1 MRFIK
6 KYKFE
11 LLIGLGLLVVYL
23 LLRTFHLLNLP
34 VFTDEAIYM
43 RWAQI
48 AKQDAAERFIS
59 LSDGKQPLYVWVVM
73 TLMRFVHDPLLA
85 GRLVSAFS
93 GALTA
98 VGLFFLTNELFKNRK
113 LALLSAALYVIFP
126 FGLVYDRMAMYDSMV
141 ATFIVWGIYIE
152 VLLVKKIRLDLAFIA
167 ALVIGA
173 GMLVKTNT
181 FFNLYFLPLTIVLFD
196 FKQKNVKLQFARWAL
211 CIALTAILANV
222 YYSILRLSPLF
233 GIIDEKN
240 HTFIYS
246 FHDWL
251 MHPIEFFSGNLYGLM
266 DWFFTYFGW
275 IPSAL
280 VVMSLVIFKKF
291 WREKFI
297 LLIWFV
303 PPLFGLALFGKV
315 LYPRYLLPM
324 VVSLLPLVALALW
337 YLFTRFTAVWAR
349 VLIVVLFVAMYLR
362 ADFYI
367 LTDFAHAPIPKPD
380 LVQYMNSWPA
390 GGGIR
395 ESVAFFEQEAQK
407 GPIFIATQGT
417 FGLMPFSLQLY
428 LQDKPNITLQGF
440 WPIGTSLP
448 AEVVAASKKY
458 PTYFV
463 FYQPC
468 VECSGI
474 HNEEAPL
481 TWNVQKITQ
490 YTKGIGTDVLTVYRV
505 IAPVSR

>member
-1 MRFIK
+1 MHFLK
-6 KYKFE
+6 KYRVE
-11 LLIGLGLLVVYL
+11 LLIGAALLAVYFF
-23 LLRTFHLLNLP
+23 LRTFHLLNLP

-73 TLMRFVHDPLLA
+73 MLMRFVHDPLLA
-85 GRLVSAFS
+85 GRLVSVGS

-98 VGLFFLTNELFKNRK
+98 TGLFFLTNELFKNRK
-113 LALLSAALYVIFP
+113 LALLSAAIYVIFP

-141 ATFIVWGIYIE
+141 ATFIIWGIYVE
-152 VLLVKKIRLDLAFIA
+152 VLLVRKIRLDLAFIA

-181 FFNLYFLPLTIVLFD
+181 FFNLYFLPLTGVLFD
-196 FKQKNVKLQFARWAL
+196 FKQKHVKQQFFRWVVY
-211 CIALTAILANV
+211 IGITAVLANV
-222 YYSILRLSPLF
+222 YYSVLRLSPLY
-233 GIIDEKN
+233 GIINEKN

-246 FHDWL
+246 IHDWL
-251 MHPIEFFSGNLYGLM
+251 QHPIEFFYGNLYGLM

-275 IPSAL
+275 LPAAL
-280 VVMSLVIFKKF
+280 VVVALIVFRKYWKEKLV
-291 WREKFI
+291 

-303 PPLFGLALFGKV
+303 PPLLGLALFGKV
-315 LYPRYLLPM
+315 LYPRYILPM
-324 VVSLLPLVALALW
+324 VVSLLPLVALSLW
-337 YLFTRFTAVWAR
+337 YLFTRFNALWAR
-349 VLIVVLFVAMYLR
+349 ILIIILFATMYLR

-367 LTDFAHAPIPKPD
+367 LIDFAHAPIPKPD

-395 ESVAFFEQEAQK
+395 ESVAFFQQEAQK
-407 GPIFIATQGT
+407 GPIFIATEGT

-428 LQDKPNITLQGF
+428 LQDKPNIMLQGF
-440 WPIGTSLP
+440 WPIGDTPPLD
-448 AEVVAASKKY
+448 VVNASKKY

-468 VECSGI
+468 PDCSGI

-481 TWNVQKITQ
+481 SWHLEKVAQ
-490 YTKGIGTDVLTVYRV
+490 YRKGTGTDVLTVYR
-505 IAPVSR
+505 ILSPYEK